1 VARSEGKNASTRT
14 SCAVTSTGVPIV
26 ETTEKTCRP
35 NTTRPLKREGTSAK
49 ACPPVVGRD
58 TLVASPEQL
67 VADARGGPM
76 KFVYV
81 VTTGT
86 DDPTKASLPLHLAA
100 NGSLEVGHETSV
112 LLAGDATEM
121 LLGDNLEQMQGI
133 GVPPARDLLTKLRDH
148 SVPVYV

>member
-1 VARSEGKNASTRT
+1 MRPIDPAHYCFSRKRERGVAGDHGERE
-14 SCAVTSTGVPIV
+14 
-26 ETTEKTCRP
+26 
-35 NTTRPLKREGTSAK
+35 LKRRVAHYR
-49 ACPPVVGRD
+49 PGRIRSPSLPNL
-58 TLVASPEQL
+58 LVAG
-67 VADARGGPM
+67 DALGGLM
-76 KFVYV
+76 KFVYM

-100 NGSLEVGHETSV
+100 NGSLEVGHDTSV

-133 GVPPARDLLTKLRDH
+133 GVPPVRELIAKLRDH